1 MERYVAPA
9 ATKRDAIGAIYAAV
23 QAPQWAAPNLDG
35 LIDVLRDLSWLPPGP
50 VVLHRPEPGRLP
62 WRKRLPRPTGRS
74 PSNTRGPRDD
84 GVPEMCARAGR
95 CSSCASRC

>member
-1 MERYVAPA
+1 MERHVAPA

-23 QAPQWAAPNLDG
+23 QAPEWAAPNLDG

-62 WRKRLPRPTGRS
+62 AEDERAIRAALDIVTEETAQTDRPVSVEYPG
-74 PSNTRGPRDD
+74 
-84 GVPEMCARAGR
+84 AAQ
-95 CSSCASRC
+95 